1 MVINF
6 VNLSIFQKEY
16 HFCMEILKM
25 KRFIKF
31 LLLLISILLI
41 ATACKTSYN
50 SRYQQE
56 IDSIASIN
64 VPDHR
69 IGICNVK
76 FKYGEN
82 GDIVLTGETT
92 NLAAK
97 NEIIKALNNQGKPL
111 TDSIIIL
118 PDTLKNE
125 KYFGLVDLSVIN
137 LRKEP
142 DHRSELVS
150 QARLGT
156 PVLILKNIKTWIQIQ
171 TPDNYISWTEESSV
185 KPVDRKEMAVWKKSS
200 RVIYLENT
208 GWLYNAPSDN
218 SGVVGDL
225 VGGSIIEKIG
235 QSNGYAGVV
244 LPDGR
249 KGFVEKKKVMDFDD
263 WKNTVS
269 CTEESICN
277 VAKTFLGLP
286 YLWGGSSSKAVDCS
300 GFVQSVYFMNGLI
313 LQRDASLQALHGSS
327 VDITNGYNRLE
338 KGDLLFFG
346 SKKNGIAHVTH
357 VAIYIG
363 NNEYINSSGRV
374 AINSFDSTQS
384 NYVSYRLSSFLS
396 ARRIRGVKNDVGIVA
411 VSKHPWY

>member
-1 MVINF
+1 M
-6 VNLSIFQKEY
+6 
-16 HFCMEILKM
+16 
-25 KRFIKF
+25 
-31 LLLLISILLI
+31 LL
-41 ATACKTSYN
+41 TTVACKTYYN
-50 SRYQQE
+50 GRYQQE
-56 IDSIASIN
+56 IDSIAAIY

-69 IGICNVK
+69 VGICNVK
-76 FKYGEN
+76 LKYGKN
-82 GDIVLTGETT
+82 GDIILTGETT

-97 NEIIKALNNQGKPL
+97 NEIIKTLNNPGKPL

-156 PVLILKNIKTWIQIQ
+156 PVLILKNKNSWIQIQ

-185 KPVDRKEMAVWKKSS
+185 IPVDRMEMAVWKKSS
-200 RVIYLENT
+200 RVIYLKNT
-208 GWLYNAPSDN
+208 GWLYDTPSDN

-235 QSNGYAGVV
+235 QSNGYISVV

-249 KGFVEKKKVMDFDD
+249 KGFIENKKVMDFDD
-263 WKNTVS
+263 WKKTVS
-269 CTEESICN
+269 CTEENICD

-313 LQRDASLQALHGSS
+313 LQRDASLQALHGFT
-327 VDITNGYNRLE
+327 VDITNRYSRLE

-374 AINSFDSTQS
+374 VINSFDSTRS

-396 ARRIRGVKNDVGIVA
+396 ARRIRGVKNDMGIVA

>member
-1 MVINF
+1 
-6 VNLSIFQKEY
+6 LSIYQKEY
-16 HFCMEILKM
+16 QFLMKILKG
-25 KRFIKF
+25 KGFNKF
-31 LLLLISILLI
+31 PILIIIMLLI
-41 ATACKTSYN
+41 AAACKTSFN

-56 IDSIASIN
+56 IDSIAAIY

-69 IGICNVK
+69 VGICNVK
-76 FKYGEN
+76 FKYGEK
-82 GDIVLTGETT
+82 GDFVLTGETT

-111 TDSIIIL
+111 IDSIIIL

-156 PVLILKNIKTWIQIQ
+156 PVLILKNINSWIQIQ

-185 KPVDRKEMAVWKKSS
+185 KPVDRMEMAVWKKSS

-208 GWLYNAPSDN
+208 GWLYDTPSDI

-235 QSNGYAGVV
+235 QSNGYVSVV

-249 KGFVEKKKVMDFDD
+249 KGFVENKKVMDFDD

-269 CTEESICN
+269 CTEERICN

-313 LQRDASLQALHGSS
+313 LQRDASLQALHGLP
-327 VDITNGYNRLE
+327 VDITNGYSRLE

-346 SKKNGIAHVTH
+346 SKKNGTAHVTH
-357 VAIYIG
+357 VAIYLG

-374 AINSFDSTQS
+374 VINSFDSTRS
-384 NYVSYRLSSFLS
+384 NYVRYRLSSLLS
-396 ARRIRGVKNDVGIVA
+396 ARRIREAKNDMGIVA
-411 VSKHPWY
+411 VSRHPWY